1 MRLTRIVWLS
11 AIWIVTL
18 RAQELYIFNETVYIS
33 NQDTLAVVGAPPGD
47 LQVDGTGI
55 VENDGGVVWL
65 TGDWINTSSGDGF
78 VTPRNGWLYLVGG
91 YQRLFGPTPTY
102 YNSLALFSNGNDLK
116 EMIGANGRIQNFLVL
131 NDCELRT
138 NTKHHD
144 GGES

>member
-33 NQDTLAVVGAPPGD
+33 NQDTVAVVGAPPGD

-55 VENDGGVVWL
+55 FENDGGVVWL

-102 YNSLALFSNGNDLK
+102 YNSLALFNNVGLDYAGPDARHPWRYWIGDTPFVSNSRK
-116 EMIGANGRIQNFLVL
+116 KPNFARSV
-131 NDCELRT
+131 
-138 NTKHHD
+138 
-144 GGES
+144 